1 MRRTEEAEA
10 HFTIFVHLL
19 AVWRETSWPGRSP
32 HHPPPRAIKPPTRSK
47 QPRDLRSTL
56 DLQKEN
62 IASRMEGTTAVAH
75 SPLLTTPINH
85 LNSGSACCPTHAKDG
100 GRSAVRGWMEGRLFL
115 DHFARTADHGGV
127 GWEGRRDCGGHPL
140 HSKPTIIHVRMG
152 ERRGRSRGRR
162 EERTPKCMRGGVNFH
177 FHPLT
182 ACCLRRRSFGMAEAS
197 GKTIPILASAQL
209 PSHSV
214 GRNAQGRRERTGTIT
229 NASNLDTNPM

>member
-62 IASRMEGTTAVAH
+62 IASRMEGTMAAVAH

-85 LNSGSACCPTHAKDG
+85 LNSGLACCPTHAKDG
-100 GRSAVRGWMEGRLFL
+100 RSARLEGRLFL
-115 DHFARTADHGGV
+115 DHFARTADHGGA
-127 GWEGRRDCGGHPL
+127 GWEGGREGLRRASTPFQTDD
-140 HSKPTIIHVRMG
+140 HSCENG
-152 ERRGRSRGRR
+152 R
-162 EERTPKCMRGGVNFH
+162 EEGTERTRRTEGGANAKMH
-177 FHPLT
+177 
-182 ACCLRRRSFGMAEAS
+182 ARRRKF
-197 GKTIPILASAQL
+197 PL
-209 PSHSV
+209 PSTHCLLPAPKIVWHGRGIGQNDSHFGLCPTAFPLG

>member
-62 IASRMEGTTAVAH
+62 IASRMVEGAGEGMAEAH

-85 LNSGSACCPTHAKDG
+85 LNSGLACCPTHAKDG
-100 GRSAVRGWMEGRLFL
+100 RSARLEGRLFL

-127 GWEGRRDCGGHPL
+127 GGEGRSEEGSAAGI
-140 HSKPTIIHVRMG
+140 HS
-152 ERRGRSRGRR
+152 
-162 EERTPKCMRGGVNFH
+162 
-177 FHPLT
+177 
-182 ACCLRRRSFGMAEAS
+182 
-197 GKTIPILASAQL
+197 IPN
-209 PSHSV
+209 
-214 GRNAQGRRERTGTIT
+214 R
-229 NASNLDTNPM
+229 